1 MKRFASSQWM
11 SSSASVFISVCSCS
25 PRSCRRASAPCRP
38 AQSKNSEI
46 ARNLKGHLML
56 ITGDIDNN
64 VHPSNTYRLADA
76 LIKANKR
83 FDMMVLPGQRH
94 GYTTAGEYVTWLRAD
109 YFAKHLLGDYD
120 QSIDMWEIN
129 REKQAADKTPPPAAG
144 RGGTTTTTQQQ
155 TGGRG
160 GGGRGGQ

>member
-1 MKRFASSQWM
+1 
-11 SSSASVFISVCSCS
+11 
-25 PRSCRRASAPCRP
+25 
-38 AQSKNSEI
+38 
-46 ARNLKGHLML
+46 
-56 ITGDIDNN
+56 
-64 VHPSNTYRLADA
+64 
-76 LIKANKR
+76 
-83 FDMMVLPGQRH
+83 MMVLPGQRH

-160 GGGRGGQ
+160 RGGRGGQ